1 MALQR
6 TFSGFP
12 TGCPGLGLLLLRLV
26 VGGTASSQAWLLIAA
41 NHGVMSACVVA
52 ALLAFVTGLAIV
64 IGFMTPIA
72 SVLLSAGGLLLTV
85 DSSTSG
91 HLPLFESGLAR
102 LEFIAISTALISLG
116 PGALSLDARLYGRRE
131 IEVKGH
137 GSRTQRFG
145 RSGSAIGARAL
156 ICRLRVADEYPNE
169 LVPYPLSS

>member
-12 TGCPGLGLLLLRLV
+12 TGYPGLALLLLRLV
-26 VGGTASSQAWLLIAA
+26 VGGAASSPAWLLITA
-41 NHGVMSACVVA
+41 NHGAVSTSVIVVA
-52 ALLAFVTGLAIV
+52 SLAFVTGLALI

-85 DSSTSG
+85 DSSLPG

-102 LEFIAISTALISLG
+102 LEFIAISAALISLG

-131 IEVKGH
+131 IEVNGN
-137 GSRTQRFG
+137 GS
-145 RSGSAIGARAL
+145 
-156 ICRLRVADEYPNE
+156 
-169 LVPYPLSS
+169 